1 MKVISKEVDRFQ
13 SGNSIVIYK
22 FNTGHEYR
30 VYNDGVEFAY
40 TPKGNYTTQVTLR
53 KLCRIASEW
62 EDTQIQ
68 IAA

>member
-1 MKVISKEVDRFQ
+1 MQVIKKEVSKYNNETVVTYTFDT
-13 SGNSIVIYK
+13 K
-22 FNTGHEYR
+22 HEYR
-30 VYNDGVEFAY
+30 VYNNGIEFAY

-53 KLCRIASEW
+53 KLCRLASEW